1 MSQSSFH
8 GETASIKKIKLSTKQ
23 KTIVLVGLMGAG
35 KTVLGRRLARQLGRP
50 FIDSD
55 VEIERTTNMRI
66 RDIFEY
72 GGEAHFRKI
81 EAKTIEAILE
91 GPPVVLSSG
100 GGAFCQPALR
110 AMIKQNAL
118 SIWLDAPPEVLF
130 ARIKN
135 TASRPLLH
143 SKDPLEV
150 LKSLAEDRNP
160 HYAEADVTLKTRGL
174 GLARSVSD
182 LVSLVNTAT
191 RKLDGADDTE

>member
-8 GETASIKKIKLSTKQ
+8 SESASRKKSEPSTDP

-35 KTVLGRRLARQLGRP
+35 KTVLGRKLARQMGRP

-72 GGEAHFRKI
+72 GGEAHFRNI
-81 EAKTIEAILE
+81 EAQTIKAILKE
-91 GPPVVLSSG
+91 PPVVLSTG

-110 AMIKQNAL
+110 AIIKQKAL
-118 SIWLDAPPEVLF
+118 SIWLDAPPEILF

-143 SKDPLEV
+143 GNDPLEV
-150 LKSLAEDRNP
+150 LRSLAEDRNP
-160 HYAEADVTLKTRGL
+160 HYAEADVTLKTTGL
-174 GLARSVSD
+174 GLAGSVSD

-191 RKLDGADDTE
+191 RKSDSADDTE